1 MINII
6 LAEAAL
12 ETVPEELSSHPSVSK
27 TAERR
32 GKDPTSTLL
41 DISYH
46 YNAMKGMR
54 DWEKRGRPDI
64 THVVLLNLLE
74 SPLSKEGRLRVYV
87 HTVKNFVIYI
97 DPEVNLPRN
106 CNRFQGLV
114 EQLFELGKVPPR
126 GKPLMTLGKATLKE
140 LVEKIGPSRTFLLT
154 EKGRKTKGKEFG
166 AKIIKEDRPVIIIGG
181 FQRGELRNIDVKL
194 ADEKIALYKKPLD
207 AWIIAAIVAQEIAS
221 SLGIA

>member
-12 ETVPEELSSHPSVSK
+12 ETVPEELSDHPAVKK

-32 GKDPTSTLL
+32 GKDPETTLL

-64 THVVLLNLLE
+64 TYVVLLNLLE

-87 HTVKNFVIYI
+87 HTVKDFVIYI
-97 DPEVNLPRN
+97 DPEINLPRN
-106 CNRFQGLV
+106 YNRFQGLM
-114 EQLFELGKVPPR
+114 EQLFELGKVPPN
-126 GKPLMTLGKATLKE
+126 GKPLMTLGRATLKE
-140 LVEKIGPSRTFLLT
+140 LVEKIGPSRTFILT
-154 EKGRKTKGKEFG
+154 EKGRKTKGVDFG
-166 AKIIKEDRPVIIIGG
+166 AKVIKEDRPAIIIGG
-181 FQRGELRNIDVKL
+181 FQRGELSDADMKL
-194 ADEKIALYKKPLD
+194 ADEKVCLYKKPLD
-207 AWIIAAIVAQEIAS
+207 AWVVAAIVAQEISS
-221 SLGIA
+221 SLGIT